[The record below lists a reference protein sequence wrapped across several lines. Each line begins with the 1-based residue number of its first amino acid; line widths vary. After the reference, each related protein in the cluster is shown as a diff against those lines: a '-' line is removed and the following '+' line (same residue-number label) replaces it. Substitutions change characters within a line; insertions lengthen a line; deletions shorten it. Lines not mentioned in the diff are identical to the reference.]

1 MLKFLPLILAII
13 ISLSNVQLHEDKPF
27 QKIKL
32 TPAEPTQKSLPVT
45 SREITIG
52 KVDSKIIGGQNL
64 NMPVLNSNLPAE
76 NVLRLT
82 WNVVPHAVMYKVF
95 FSDKEIITYTNG
107 IELAVNG
114 ADEIFKIV
122 ALNFDGKMIKDR
134 IPIAS
139 TEVNPKAP
147 LTITEFDKMSY
158 PPIYPVYSW
167 IPSKNATSYE
177 VQLIKD
183 GNVFHEFVT
192 GIVRPDEKFD
202 LYDDEPILEEGE
214 YFWRVR
220 GLRDDVAVTDWSTK
234 NLGTTFKVVKPT
246 RIAAL
251 GDSIT
256 HGGACS
262 VTPSNAAYSWEFY
275 CDVPIKNLGHSGD
288 TTEQILY
295 RFDRDVLPFQPK
307 ILFIFAGVN
316 DFRTGIKA
324 QESIENLQAIRERC
338 LEEEMVPV
346 FITPLPVNPVLLAK
360 AQFVQAPPADWR
372 KQQREICNWV
382 LKQRNFIDITAEMT
396 DSDGNLKAELTTDG
410 LHPDAPGKEIIGK
423 AVENWL
429 KNYRNPD

>member
-1 MLKFLPLILAII
+1 MLKFLPIILAII
-13 ISLSNVQLHEDKPF
+13 ISLSNIQLHEDKPF
-27 QKIKL
+27 QKVKL
-32 TPAEPTQKSLPVT
+32 TNSPAQKSTPAT
-45 SREITIG
+45 SSEITVG
-52 KVDSKIIGGQNL
+52 MVDGKIIGGKDSSMAVQNA
-64 NMPVLNSNLPAE
+64 NVNAG

-82 WNVVPHAVMYKVF
+82 WNIVPHAVKYKVF
-95 FSDKEIITYTNG
+95 FSDKEIITFTNG

-122 ALNFDGKMIKDR
+122 ALDFDGKMVQDR

-139 TEVNPKAP
+139 TEVNPKSP
-147 LTITEFDKMSY
+147 RTITEFDKMNY

-167 IPSKNATSYE
+167 IPSKDATHYE
-177 VQLIKD
+177 VQLLKD
-183 GNVFHEFVT
+183 GNVIRKFMT

-202 LYDDEPILEEGE
+202 LYDDDPVIEDGE

-220 GLRDDVAVTDWSTK
+220 GLRDDVAVTDWSPKTP
-234 NLGTTFKVVKPT
+234 GTTFKVTKPA

-262 VTPSNAAYSWEFY
+262 VTPSNASYSWEFY
-275 CDVPIKNLGHSGD
+275 CNAPIKNLGHSGD
-288 TTEQILY
+288 TTEQILN

-307 ILFIFAGVN
+307 ILFVFAGVN
-316 DFRTGIKA
+316 DFRIGIQA
-324 QESIENLQAIRERC
+324 DYSIENLQEIRERC
-338 LEEEMVPV
+338 LEEGIIPV
-346 FITPLPVNPVLLAK
+346 FITPLPVNAALLAK
-360 AQFVQAPPADWR
+360 ANFVQAPPADWR
-372 KQQREICNWV
+372 KQQREICDWI
-382 LKQRNFIDITAEMT
+382 LKQKNFIDITAEMT

-429 KNYRNPD
+429 RNYKNPG

>member
-1 MLKFLPLILAII
+1 MLKFLPIIFAII
-13 ISLSNVQLHEDKPF
+13 ISLSNIQFHEDKPF
-27 QKIKL
+27 QKVNL
-32 TPAEPTQKSLPVT
+32 PPAEPTQKSAPVV
-45 SREITIG
+45 SKEIIVG
-52 KVDSKIIGGQNL
+52 KLEGKIQGGQNSTVPIV
-64 NMPVLNSNLPAE
+64 NANLPAE

-82 WNVVPHAVMYKVF
+82 WDIVPHAVMYKVF
-95 FSDKEIITYTNG
+95 FSDKELITYTNG

-114 ADEIFKIV
+114 ADEVFKIV

-134 IPIAS
+134 VPIAS

-147 LTITEFDKMSY
+147 RTITEFDKMSY
-158 PPIYPVYSW
+158 PPIYPAYSW
-167 IPSKNATSYE
+167 IPSKDATYYE

-183 GNVFHEFVT
+183 GNVVREFVT
-192 GIVRPDEKFD
+192 GTIRPDEKFD
-202 LYDDEPILEEGE
+202 LYDEDPVLDEGE

-234 NLGTTFKVVKPT
+234 NPATAFKVIKPA

-262 VTPSNAAYSWEFY
+262 VTPSNASYTWEFY
-275 CDVPIKNLGHSGD
+275 CNVPVKNLGHSGD
-288 TTEQILY
+288 TTAQILN

-324 QESIENLQAIRERC
+324 QESIENLAVVREKC
-338 LEEEMVPV
+338 LDNEIVPV
-346 FITPLPVNPVLLAK
+346 FITPLPVNPALLAK
-360 AQFVQAPPADWR
+360 AQFVQPPPADWR
-372 KQQREICNWV
+372 QQQRIICDWI
-382 LKQRNFIDITAEMT
+382 LKQKNFIDITAEMT
-396 DSDGNLKAELTTDG
+396 DSEGNLKAELTTDG

-423 AVENWL
+423 AVLNWL
-429 KNYRNPD
+429 KNYKAVD

>member
-1 MLKFLPLILAII
+1 MLKFLPIIFAII
-13 ISLSNVQLHEDKPF
+13 ISLSNIQFHEDKPF
-27 QKIKL
+27 QKVNL
-32 TPAEPTQKSLPVT
+32 PPAEPTQKSAPVV
-45 SREITIG
+45 SKEIIVG
-52 KVDSKIIGGQNL
+52 KLEGKIQGGQNSTVPIV
-64 NMPVLNSNLPAE
+64 NANLPSE

-82 WNVVPHAVMYKVF
+82 WDIVPHAVMYKVF
-95 FSDKEIITYTNG
+95 FSDKELITYTNG

-114 ADEIFKIV
+114 ADEVFKIV
-122 ALNFDGKMIKDR
+122 ALDFGGKMIKDR
-134 IPIAS
+134 VPIAS

-147 LTITEFDKMSY
+147 RTITEFDKMSY
-158 PPIYPVYSW
+158 PPIYPAYSW
-167 IPSKNATSYE
+167 IPSKDATYYE

-183 GNVFHEFVT
+183 GNIVREFVT
-192 GIVRPDEKFD
+192 GTIRPDEKFD
-202 LYDDEPILEEGE
+202 LYDEDPILDEGE

-234 NLGTTFKVVKPT
+234 NPGTAFKVVKPT

-262 VTPSNAAYSWEFY
+262 VTPSNVSYTWEFY

-324 QESIENLQAIRERC
+324 QESIENLAAVREKC
-338 LEEEMVPV
+338 LDNEIVPV
-346 FITPLPVNPVLLAK
+346 FITPLPVNPALLAK
-360 AQFVQAPPADWR
+360 AQFVQPPPADWAE
-372 KQQREICNWV
+372 QQRKICDWI
-382 LKQRNFIDITAEMT
+382 LKQKNFIDVTAEMT
-396 DSDGNLKAELTTDG
+396 DSEGNLKAELTTDG

-423 AVENWL
+423 AVLNWL
-429 KNYRNPD
+429 KNYKAAD